1 MDKKM
6 SKGVSLFGSIEIA
19 FGLVGSLVFFIMV
32 FAYISSLF
40 DKSGNP
46 EVSIGMD
53 LAKAFMKALWP
64 SFLLFFAGKGALKLK
79 SWAWYMNV
87 YAIPLSLIG
96 VYCYLFFLWAGG
108 FDIRYI
114 KDWDYPLL
122 FLIPIL
128 IFIIFEVWFFTRPKV
143 KEQFKNSD

>member
-1 MDKKM
+1 MEKKG
-6 SKGVSLFGSIEIA
+6 SEGISTFASIET
-19 FGLVGSLVFFIMV
+19 GLGLLGSVIFLLMV
-32 FAYISSLF
+32 IAYIGSLF

-53 LAKAFMKALWP
+53 WAKAFMEALWP

-79 SWAWYMNV
+79 SWAWHMNV
-87 YAIPLSLIG
+87 YVIPLSLIG
-96 VYCYLFFLWAGG
+96 VYCYMFFLWAGG

-114 KDWDYPLL
+114 KDWNYPLL

-128 IFIIFEVWFFTRPKV
+128 LFITFEVWLFTRPKI
-143 KEQFKNSD
+143 KEQFK